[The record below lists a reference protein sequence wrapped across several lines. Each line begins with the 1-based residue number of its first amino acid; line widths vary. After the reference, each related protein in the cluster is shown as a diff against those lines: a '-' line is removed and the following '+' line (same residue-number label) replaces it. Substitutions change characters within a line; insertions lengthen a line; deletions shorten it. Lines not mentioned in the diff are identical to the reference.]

1 MPLSVDN
8 VIQRSSGS
16 FVGTSGNATLP
27 GATTAGN
34 TLILVVNCTASTGV
48 PTGFTLIVQQ
58 TLTALKGGFYWKN
71 TAGGETSWTITPG
84 VSGVCNWVV
93 YEIAGLDQLNPVDV
107 ASAPATGTGSTLATG
122 VISPSSTYDG
132 LILCFHGAL
141 DTTSPTPGTWSG
153 HTGGLTQIMAQGG
166 NDGTRSVGMSVS
178 EAYSLSIATWNCT
191 ATKTV
196 AAGQGAL
203 AYLVVLSAAG
213 AKRAADVLC
222 CAGFEW
228 GTAAGLATTVGFN
241 PIFDAITGTPAVVT
255 TSPRSGAYCLELSAA
270 AAIENVVWTQAGS
283 LFSGSGGQQVVRA
296 SLYLPS
302 TLPASDVVL
311 ISTEPATAG
320 QFCIVRYKTATQKLS
335 IQVGTGTEISS
346 NTTVPADT
354 WFSVEYRFD
363 PRTTTLKADWRI
375 QYADGGAWVD
385 QTQAT
390 MAAGTVSGVQPACRL
405 GWVANTTATVRYDDV
420 VVSAVGGH
428 YPMGDMKVL
437 PIKVDPGS
445 SALTL
450 SGTSTNFN
458 TFTANG
464 TLAAWNAT
472 TAYGAIDELPP
483 TLGASADGF
492 AQVAV
497 ASADYIEI
505 PMDTINAAAMNA
517 TIRGVRAY
525 LCGWSPGGATA
536 GLGLRFHDGVG
547 ETTLLAGSVG
557 PTFNNTATPAWLARM
572 VKTASRYDW
581 TQAKLD
587 ALALRVGFSTDVTP
601 NMGIHAIYAEVVMHM
616 ADLVRI
622 GSAEDDAFT
631 VDFEMDNDSSAVVA
645 VVITTPPGTRGATFD
660 YDILQVA
667 QTPIYVPPNT
677 TTTQPIGATDIG
689 YFTGYTFSP
698 DPYV

>member
-16 FVGTSGNATLP
+16 FSGTTGNATLP
-27 GATTAGN
+27 AATTAGN
-34 TLILVVNCTASTGV
+34 TIILVMNANVNPNN
-48 PTGFTLIVQQ
+48 PTGFTLIVSSVF
-58 TLTALKGGFYWKN
+58 TALKGGFWYKN
-71 TAGGETSWTITPG
+71 TAGGETSWTITPASTCI
-84 VSGVCNWVV
+84 VTWAV
-93 YEIAGLDQLNPVDV
+93 YEVAGLDQSNPVDV
-107 ASAPATGTGSTLATG
+107 VSTIASGTGSTLQTG
-122 VISPSSTYDG
+122 TGALSSTYDG
-132 LILCFHGAL
+132 LILAFHGAL

-153 HTGGLTQIMAQGG
+153 HTNGLTQIIAQGG
-166 NDGTRSVGMSVS
+166 NNGTISVGMSVS
-178 EAYSLSIATWNCT
+178 ETYSLSLADWNCT

-203 AYLVVLSAAG
+203 AYLVVLSADG
-213 AKRAADVLC
+213 AKRAANVLC

-228 GTAAGLATTVGFN
+228 GTAAGLATSAGFN

-255 TSPRSGAYCLELSAA
+255 TSPRSGSYCLELSAA
-270 AAIENVVWTQAGS
+270 AAIENAVWTQAGA
-283 LFSGSGGQQVVRA
+283 LFAGSGGQQVVRV

-311 ISTEPATAG
+311 ISSEPVTAG

-335 IQVGTGTEISS
+335 IQVGTGTEVSS
-346 NTTVPADT
+346 NTTVPADA

-375 QYADGGAWVD
+375 QYADGGVWVD

-390 MAAGTVSGVQPACRL
+390 MAAGTVSTVQPACRL

-428 YPMGDMKVL
+428 YPMGDMKIL
-437 PIKVDPGS
+437 PIKVDPNS

-450 SGTSTNFN
+450 SGTAANFK

-464 TLAAWNAT
+464 TLAAWDAT
-472 TAYGAIDELPP
+472 VAYGAIDELPP

-492 AQVAV
+492 AQVVIA
-497 ASADYIEI
+497 ANDYVEI
-505 PMDTINAAAMNA
+505 PMDTINAAAMGA
-517 TIRGVRAY
+517 SIRGVRAY
-525 LCGWSPGGATA
+525 LCGWSPGGAAA
-536 GLGLRFHDGVG
+536 GFGLSFFDGVG
-547 ETTLLAGSVG
+547 TTQVLAGGTG
-557 PTFNNTATPAWLARM
+557 PTFNNTTTPAWLARIL
-572 VKTASRYDW
+572 KGALRYDW

-587 ALALRVGFSTDVTP
+587 ALALRVGLSGDVTP
-601 NMGIHAIYAEVVMHM
+601 NMGIHAAYCEVVMHM
-616 ADLVRI
+616 ADLVRV
-622 GSAEDDAFT
+622 GSAEEGAFT
-631 VDFEMDNDSSAVVA
+631 VDLEMDNDSSAVVA
-645 VVITTPPGTRGATFD
+645 IITTTPPGTRGATISW
-660 YDILQVA
+660 DILQVP

-677 TTTQPIGATDIG
+677 VDTEVIGATDIAT
-689 YFTGYTFSP
+689 FTSWTLAP